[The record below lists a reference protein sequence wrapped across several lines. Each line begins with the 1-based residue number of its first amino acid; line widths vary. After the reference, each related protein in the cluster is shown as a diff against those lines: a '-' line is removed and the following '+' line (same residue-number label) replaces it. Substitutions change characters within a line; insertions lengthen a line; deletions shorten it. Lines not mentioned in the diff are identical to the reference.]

1 MSHILKQTYSQ
12 NLISIL
18 SIYDFLLPPG
28 MRVLKGGP
36 FKEKS
41 FPEILILALFIETLS
56 RN

>member
-12 NLISIL
+12 KLISIL
-18 SIYDFLLPPG
+18 SMYGLLLPPV

-41 FPEILILALFIETLS
+41 FREFLILAVFKETLS
-56 RN
+56 HN

>member
-1 MSHILKQTYSQ
+1 MSHILKQTYSHK
-12 NLISIL
+12 LLSIL
-18 SIYDFLLPPG
+18 SMYDLLLPPG

-41 FPEILILALFIETLS
+41 FREFLILASFKETLI